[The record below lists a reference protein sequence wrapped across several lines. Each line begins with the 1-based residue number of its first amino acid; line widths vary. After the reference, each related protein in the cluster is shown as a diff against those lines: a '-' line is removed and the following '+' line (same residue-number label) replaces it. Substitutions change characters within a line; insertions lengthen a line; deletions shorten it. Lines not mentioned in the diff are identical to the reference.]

1 MAENLCGQRL
11 IGDPPSNGN
20 ASSPGYRPVGRS
32 GEASNRAK
40 APSQNTKSLWNRNL
54 ELEARRIAVLFG
66 FDLFGGNRWS
76 LIRGTGSREMLI
88 EENPELCSRLAEFHL
103 QLQPTPI

>member
-32 GEASNRAK
+32 GEASNCAK
-40 APSQNTKSLWNRNL
+40 APSQNRKLLSNRNL
-54 ELEARRIAVLFG
+54 EVEARRIALLFG

-76 LIRGTGSREMLI
+76 GRPENTGSREMPI
-88 EENPELCSRLAEFHL
+88 EENSEFCSRLAEFHL
-103 QLQPTPI
+103 QL